1 MEQLKRHDPDVEVSD
16 EPTKVGRWVLAR
28 RMGEHIHLKLEFG
41 ILLHLFQFL
50 LVSNSSILCGVS
62 LEELEAIF
70 LPLDQ
75 LAEFLVYPNKRS
87 YSFVQ
92 CSSIDNAIR
101 VRNEL
106 HGLVPPELKTSH
118 QPFVISFVKQCEFS
132 IWNSS
137 KNSKKIFLFSVPE
150 AKKCENFRPAD
161 LEIVEDY
168 IPKDLESELVDLLTN
183 HPSVQSLK
191 HRAVVHFG
199 HVFDYSTNSA
209 SEWKPADPIPSII
222 NCIIDKLIADGYIK
236 DRPDQI
242 TANVYEPGHGIPS
255 HYDTHSAFDDPIV
268 SISLLSDVVM
278 EFKDGANSARIAP
291 ILLKARSLCLIQGES
306 RYRWKHGIVNRK
318 YDVDPRTNRVIPRKT
333 RVSLTLRKIRKRPCE
348 CQWKEFCDWDRK
360 GWFSEHSP
368 HFFCFSGE
376 MSVPSSEDL
385 ALKLENSYVSDVYE
399 NIATH
404 FDETRHSS
412 WKAVKQFIDELP
424 RGSVMYDVG
433 CGNGKYLIPKDG
445 LFKIGCDMCMG
456 LCEIALKKDCHVA
469 RCDALNLPFRD
480 ESADAAISIAVLHHI
495 ATFERRKRMIEELLR
510 VVKLGSKICVTV
522 WSMDQSQSEY
532 AKMRGNKDEVVEKA
546 TRESEK
552 ARLKVHDGKD
562 FEQQDVLVPWTIDQ
576 KGETFLRYY
585 HVFREG
591 EAEQLIGSVDRCEL
605 ISVQKEQG
613 NYVIIARK
621 V

>member
-1 MEQLKRHDPDVEVSD
+1 MLFRSFGTNSIFVGMYFNEDKMKAVGTRFEGGKLAKKVQKSIEQLKRHDPDVEVSV
-16 EPTKVGRWVLAR
+16 EPTKY
-28 RMGEHIHLKLEFG
+28 
-41 ILLHLFQFL
+41 L
-50 LVSNSSILCGVS
+50 LVSNSSILCSVT
-62 LEELEAIF
+62 LEELEEIF
-70 LPLDQ
+70 LPLDGQ
-75 LAEFLVYPNKRS
+75 AEFIVYPNKRS

-92 CSSIDNAIR
+92 CSTVKNAEI

-106 HGLVPPELKTSH
+106 HGLIPPALKTSH
-118 QPFVISFVKQCEFS
+118 QPFIISFVR
-132 IWNSS
+132 N
-137 KNSKKIFLFSVPE
+137 LPE
-150 AKKCENFRPAD
+150 AKKCEQFHPAD
-161 LEIVEDY
+161 LKVVEDY
-168 IPKDLESELVDLLTN
+168 VSDELEKELVNLLVN

-209 SEWKPADPIPSII
+209 SEWKKAEPIPAII
-222 NCIIDKLIADGYIK
+222 NLLVDRLIQDKFITE
-236 DRPDQI
+236 RPDQV

-268 SISLLSDVVM
+268 SVSLLSDVVM

-291 ILLKARSLCLIQGES
+291 VLLKSKSLCLIQGES

-318 YDVDPRTNRVIPRKT
+318 YDVDPRTNRVVPRKT
-333 RVSLTLRKIRKRPCE
+333 RVSLTLRKIRRKPCE
-348 CQWKEFCDWDRK
+348 CEWKEFCDWDRK
-360 GWFSEHSP
+360 G
-368 HFFCFSGE
+368 E
-376 MSVPSSEDL
+376 MSVPSEESL

-399 NIATH
+399 NIASH

-412 WKAVKQFIDELP
+412 WKAVKKFIDEVP
-424 RGSVMYDVG
+424 RGSLMYDVG

-456 LCEIALKKDCHVA
+456 LCEIALKKGCHVA
-469 RCDALNLPFRD
+469 RCDALSLPFLD

-510 VVKLGSKICVTV
+510 VVKKGSKICVTV
-522 WSMDQSQSEY
+522 WSMDQSHSEY
-532 AKMRGNKDEVVEKA
+532 AKMRGNKDEVVGTNAE
-546 TRESEK
+546 TN
-552 ARLKVHDGKD
+552 RLKVHDGKD

-585 HVFREG
+585 HVFKEG
-591 EAEQLIGSVDRCEL
+591 EAEHLIENVKGCEL
-605 ISVQKEQG
+605 VRVEKEQG
-613 NYVIIARK
+613 NYIIVVRK